1 MMGDKTFLLARV
13 TTASLIGTLK
23 FVSMQFEHQPTAGI
37 EVLLAALW
45 ACLPFGIATWWMF
58 RVLKARYSRRE
69 AKAVTTAFAV
79 FTPVSLGVS
88 MLLAEGA
95 GSFVGAIISVVV
107 TNTLLSFA
115 VCLFRLRM
123 TRHNE
128 KTEQAH

>member
-13 TTASLIGTLK
+13 TTASLIGTLGLFTLGSLSVKFK

-79 FTPVSLGVS
+79 FTPCRSAYRCCSPRALVL
-88 MLLAEGA
+88 LLAQ
-95 GSFVGAIISVVV
+95 
-107 TNTLLSFA
+107 LLAS
-115 VCLFRLRM
+115 LLQ
-123 TRHNE
+123 TRC
-128 KTEQAH
+128 